1 MEQIIQATPD
11 FSVYGLVMHADPV
24 VKGVLIIL
32 VIASIA
38 CWAVIL
44 EKVIRLIRLSLDV
57 HRLRQA
63 ETKALPAKSEHG
75 LTHAVLLAAER
86 EADEGV
92 GHNETRSEERARL
105 ERAMRSALKTE
116 LQRLEVGLPFLATVG
131 SASPFIGLFGT
142 VWGIVNSFTSIAQQK
157 DTSLAVVAPG
167 IAEALVATA
176 LGLAAAIPAVVAY
189 NQIAVS
195 LGRASARASN
205 SISEIAKQWSRL
217 HPERVLRSTAEP
229 IRAGKHY

>member
-1 MEQIIQATPD
+1 VERITQAAPD

-24 VKGVLIIL
+24 VKGVLVIL
-32 VIASIA
+32 VLASIA

-44 EKVIRLIRLSLDV
+44 EKVIRLVRLNRDLR
-57 HRLRQA
+57 RLRAAEKQA
-63 ETKALPAKSEHG
+63 FAAESERG
-75 LTHAVLLAAER
+75 LTRAVLIAAER
-86 EADEGV
+86 EADEDV
-92 GHNETRSEERARL
+92 DDEPSSEERARL

-142 VWGIVNSFTSIAQQK
+142 VWGIVNSFTAIAQQK

-167 IAEALVATA
+167 IAEALIATA

-195 LGRASARASN
+195 LGRASARAN
-205 SISEIAKQWSRL
+205 TSITEIAKQWARL
-217 HPERVLRSTAEP
+217 HPDRMLRGAAEP
-229 IRAGKHY
+229 IRAGQRY